1 MKEDHGERQ
10 EFAALV
16 QAHSRA
22 LFRAAR
28 ALLDSDAAAEDA
40 VGEAVLLAWQ
50 AFPRLRRRESAR
62 AWLLKITVNC
72 AYDQR
77 RRARPTVPLEEAA
90 CAAAPAQEP
99 LGLWELVQAL
109 PEEQR
114 LAVTLYA
121 CPGAGTSCGS
131 VCERRVSMSFD
142 PWDRE
147 LRERAQREDCPIPEG
162 FSTRLEEQLERLPER
177 SGGRKWG
184 KRRILVLLAAA
195 LALTACTAG
204 TVSIALRQNTI
215 RQVKNE
221 GAGRWEVIKA
231 EEAGEPTPEVHVR
244 ENLPRDYEPVPLEQ
258 VLENMSQLGYSL
270 VSREQGG
277 PEDDWRE
284 RCIWE
289 DSQTETQTV
298 FYWADSM
305 ADLESFWPEVVPHA
319 FWLDGQYTPS
329 PMGMSYGY
337 DADLATGEV
346 WGRYFSGEYTG
357 EDGAAFEFGFTY
369 NARYTWPDW
378 YSVDLTGQ
386 EYQEQYETKDGAVVS
401 IEIIPSVT
409 GKSVFYTAISTE
421 HTLCTLHGT
430 QMELEE
436 SRDIL
441 DHLELSQ
448 LLTYQPE
455 PTE

>member
-50 AFPRLRRRESAR
+50 AFPRLRRRGVGR

-114 LAVTLYA
+114 LAVTLYYYDGLSVGEIA
-121 CPGAGTSCGS
+121 QVLGAPQGTVKSRLSRAGTSCGS

-162 FSTRLEEQLERLPER
+162 FSARLEEQLERLPER

-204 TVSIALRQNTI
+204 TVGIALRQNTS
-215 RQVKNE
+215 N
-221 GAGRWEVIKA
+221 G
-231 EEAGEPTPEVHVR
+231 
-244 ENLPRDYEPVPLEQ
+244 
-258 VLENMSQLGYSL
+258 
-270 VSREQGG
+270 
-277 PEDDWRE
+277 
-284 RCIWE
+284 
-289 DSQTETQTV
+289 
-298 FYWADSM
+298 
-305 ADLESFWPEVVPHA
+305 
-319 FWLDGQYTPS
+319 
-329 PMGMSYGY
+329 
-337 DADLATGEV
+337 
-346 WGRYFSGEYTG
+346 
-357 EDGAAFEFGFTY
+357 
-369 NARYTWPDW
+369 
-378 YSVDLTGQ
+378 
-386 EYQEQYETKDGAVVS
+386 
-401 IEIIPSVT
+401 
-409 GKSVFYTAISTE
+409 
-421 HTLCTLHGT
+421 
-430 QMELEE
+430 
-436 SRDIL
+436 
-441 DHLELSQ
+441 
-448 LLTYQPE
+448 
-455 PTE
+455 